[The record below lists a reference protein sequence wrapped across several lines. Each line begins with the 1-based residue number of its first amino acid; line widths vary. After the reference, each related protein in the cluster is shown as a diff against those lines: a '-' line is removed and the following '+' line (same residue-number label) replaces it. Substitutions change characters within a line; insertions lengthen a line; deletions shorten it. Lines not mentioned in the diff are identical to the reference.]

1 MLTGCSP
8 ALLCAAGRWT
18 LPRSLYRARQGK
30 DSAPHQDPAG
40 AMIILGKAP
49 PPNKYARRG
58 NVGART
64 NLLFRAAQKSVV
76 GQQSLDRRTL
86 PARRYAPT
94 KLSRALFCLTALCSF
109 CTISLSRKG
118 WDEEHNRLGGCSY
131 SPKGGMDDA
140 HNLSCAEV
148 LGDYHHQGNPYEG
161 SQR

>member
-8 ALLCAAGRWT
+8 AFLCAAGRWT
-18 LPRSLYRARQGK
+18 LPRSLYRARQGIV
-30 DSAPHQDPAG
+30 SAPIAST
-40 AMIILGKAP
+40 AAAKNSREIEAP
-49 PPNKYARRG
+49 PPIFARCSTLVRG
-58 NVGART
+58 ETYSSAQR
-64 NLLFRAAQKSVV
+64 QKSVV